1 MLKLMKYE
9 LRKTAFSKL
18 VLLVITAVAEIAF
31 LIGVF
36 WKKDNILAMGIIFL
50 VMCTIFGVIYI
61 GIESVNVLHRDLNT
75 KELYVIS
82 HTKEQLS
89 DSGSQDPGKWNFHY
103 HGRRIFCSAGS
114 H

>member
-36 WKKDNILAMGIIFL
+36 WKKDNILAMGIISWSCVQYL
-50 VMCTIFGVIYI
+50 V
-61 GIESVNVLHRDLNT
+61 
-75 KELYVIS
+75 
-82 HTKEQLS
+82 LS
-89 DSGSQDPGKWNFHY
+89 TLV
-103 HGRRIFCSAGS
+103 
-114 H
+114 

>member
-50 VMCTIFGVIYI
+50 VMCTIFGVISYA
-61 GIESVNVLHRDLNT
+61 
-75 KELYVIS
+75 
-82 HTKEQLS
+82 KEQLS

-103 HGRRIFCSAGS
+103 HGRRIFCSTGS
-114 H
+114 P

>member
-36 WKKDNILAMGIIFL
+36 WKKDNILVMGIIF
-50 VMCTIFGVIYI
+50 VVSIP
-61 GIESVNVLHRDLNT
+61 RDVFQIRYWRAKRKRKRLKN
-75 KELYVIS
+75 
-82 HTKEQLS
+82 
-89 DSGSQDPGKWNFHY
+89 
-103 HGRRIFCSAGS
+103 HGNM
-114 H
+114 

>member
-36 WKKDNILAMGIIFL
+36 WKKDNILAMGSIFL
-50 VMCTIFGVIYI
+50 DMCTIFCVI
-61 GIESVNVLHRDLNT
+61 
-75 KELYVIS
+75 
-82 HTKEQLS
+82 
-89 DSGSQDPGKWNFHY
+89 
-103 HGRRIFCSAGS
+103 
-114 H
+114 